1 MFQVKWIEQQVA
13 RKRVKRDIVFND
25 PKWPIMWYLVSHLYI
40 IHGVLFLVYQV
51 AFTC

>member
-25 PKWPIMWYLVSHLYI
+25 PKWPIMWYLVSNLLYI
-40 IHGVLFLVYQV
+40 IH
-51 AFTC
+51 AFCFWSTK